1 MMNAALQNKYKLLQE
16 RISLLHTQGL
26 RGLKFAVV
34 SSTFQL
40 GRSYQ
45 ENLWAESLAE
55 FGASVT
61 VYLPVDRQGP
71 ISNTPYISDTPA
83 GAQFYIQEVP
93 STLLPRNQTLTSLLG
108 EYLADDLPDLIIWFG
123 GIMFFGRD
131 IYLKENLKH
140 IPLVTIYSLSRRG
153 RHSFNWYASQ
163 QDLKSRLQS
172 LAFQVLRAPILTQ
185 TLKRAQLTVA
195 NTPECTDIIRQYLWG
210 ADRIE
215 WAKKHEEIPLGF
227 CPHTFS
233 YQAHLRQE
241 ARSALPIEERDIVLL
256 HSSRFEANKWPALKA
271 VFNQVENF
279 FKCIKDQGISH
290 LDRYHMLWIGA
301 TGNDLSQE
309 FRILIEQSPFMDR
322 HHLISFQTRQRLSTF
337 YHAADIALFAQPS
350 ISCQEA
356 IGTGLSILCPP
367 DPSLNHLSRYTNH
380 LHLAALSTWPDELL
394 RISQHLNN
402 EPNGT
407 QRRRQA
413 SQLAQNLSYHSL
425 VDQTLQSL
433 AQRLT

>member
-1 MMNAALQNKYKLLQE
+1 MNASLLNKYKSLQE
-16 RISLLHTQGL
+16 RISQLHQQGL
-26 RGLKFAVV
+26 NGLKFAIV

-61 VYLPVDRQGP
+61 VYVPVDSRGP
-71 ISNTPYISDTPA
+71 ISTAPYVSDTPA
-83 GAQFYIQEVP
+83 KAEFYIQEIP
-93 STLLPRNQTLTSLLG
+93 STLLPRNQTLTSKLG

-131 IYLKENLKH
+131 IYLKDNLEH

-153 RHSFNWYASQ
+153 RHSFNWSSAQ
-163 QDLKSRLQS
+163 QTLKSRLQS
-172 LAFQVLRAPILTQ
+172 LAFQIIRAPILTQ

-210 ADRIE
+210 DERIE
-215 WAKKHEEIPLGF
+215 WSRKHEEIPLGF

-233 YQAHLRQE
+233 YRAHLRHE
-241 ARSALPIEERDIVLL
+241 ARAALPINGTDTVLL
-256 HSSRFEANKWPALKA
+256 HSSRFEANKWPALQA
-271 VFNQVENF
+271 IFTQIEEF
-279 FKCIKDQGISH
+279 FDKLQHSQLQRIEQ
-290 LDRYHMLWIGA
+290 YHMLWIGA
-301 TGNDLSQE
+301 GNNEISHQ
-309 FRILIEQSPFMDR
+309 FRGLINQSPYKAQ

-356 IGTGLSILCPP
+356 IGTGLSLLCPP
-367 DPSLNHLSRYTNH
+367 DPSLTHLSNYSSR
-380 LHLAALSTWPDELL
+380 LHFAQLSTWANELL
-394 RISQHLNN
+394 RITQYLNHKPDETQHR
-402 EPNGT
+402 EK
-407 QRRRQA
+407 A
-413 SQLAQNLSYHSL
+413 SQLAQKLSYHSL
-425 VDQTLQSL
+425 VDQTLQAL
-433 AQRLT
+433 AQRLI